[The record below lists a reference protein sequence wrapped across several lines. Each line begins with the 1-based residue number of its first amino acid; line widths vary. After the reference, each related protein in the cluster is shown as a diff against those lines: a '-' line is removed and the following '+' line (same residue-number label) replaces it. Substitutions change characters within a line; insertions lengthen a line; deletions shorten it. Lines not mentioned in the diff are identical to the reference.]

1 MLNLVKDY
9 AGKRLELLKMEATEK
24 SSVVAGTTTY
34 LVLIAVLALFF
45 IILLNIG
52 LGFLIG
58 TWVDN
63 YGLGFLILAG
73 FYLLLMLVI
82 FLARK
87 AIKDKVANKIIK
99 SISG

>member
-9 AGKRLELLKMEATEK
+9 AEKRLDLLKMEATEK
-24 SSVVAGTTTY
+24 SSIAAGTTTY
-34 LVLIAVLALFF
+34 LVLAAVASLFF

-63 YGLGFLILAG
+63 YGYGFLILAG
-73 FYLLLMLVI
+73 FYLLLIVII

-87 AIKDKVANKIIK
+87 SIKDTVANKIIK
-99 SISG
+99 SLSN

>member
-9 AGKRLELLKMEATEK
+9 AGKRLDLLKMEATEK

-34 LVLIAVLALFF
+34 LVLIAVAALFF

>member
-24 SSVVAGTTTY
+24 SSVIAGTTTY

-73 FYLLLMLVI
+73 FYLLLILVI
-82 FLARK
+82 FLTRK

>member
-73 FYLLLMLVI
+73 FYLLLILVI
-82 FLARK
+82 FLTRK